1 MILAVVLYI
10 ALVDL
15 HCLPGKGARSFWN
28 TFCTMHHAAYITPE
42 AIPEIGS
49 DIIPILPE
57 CWGSESSH
65 SSVVSG

>member
-57 CWGSESSH
+57 C
-65 SSVVSG
+65 